1 MCNEVR
7 ALSIAMMEELA
18 EEVQLHFP
26 GEKVNAPLLITIY
39 YAARLDHAKRL
50 LAATNDIH
58 NKELV
63 NYLVNLVSNNLFSLV
78 LKCVCIRER
87 KSDNQ
92 RQINRSISR

>member
-18 EEVQLHFP
+18 DEVQLRFP

-58 NKELV
+58 NRELV
-63 NYLVNLVSNNLFSLV
+63 NYLVNLVSNLIF
-78 LKCVCIRER
+78 
-87 KSDNQ
+87 
-92 RQINRSISR
+92 